1 MRDIKLLEGTNSV
14 EMETECN
21 PRVAG
26 MDPKAPHFWQ
36 HRMKVSNEAQNETRI
51 GSARQHLV
59 LLPFITSVS
68 SSTKE
73 QRLKLKPGNSHF
85 LIDVDWG
92 LLESQDRVSFH
103 AWKNSTSA
111 SHLPGM
117 NNEHQ
122 GKQLP
127 LKIDSFPKGH

>member
-1 MRDIKLLEGTNSV
+1 MPWVPHLQISNTNDFPLALARDTRCKMRDIKLLGGTDSV
-14 EMETECN
+14 ETETECN

-26 MDPKAPHFWQ
+26 LDPEAPHFWQ
-36 HRMKVSNEAQNETRI
+36 HQMKVSNEAQNETRI

-85 LIDVDWG
+85 SLMWTGV
-92 LLESQDRVSFH
+92 
-103 AWKNSTSA
+103 N
-111 SHLPGM
+111 
-117 NNEHQ
+117 
-122 GKQLP
+122 
-127 LKIDSFPKGH
+127 